1 VFDLEGLNHL
11 FQNAETGAVS
21 EYARIE
27 ETFSPE
33 AIDLITGWI
42 LERS

>member
-1 VFDLEGLNHL
+1 MSDLEGLNHL

-21 EYARIE
+21 EYTRIA

-33 AIDLITGWI
+33 AIDLITAWI